1 MKVLEPKQKNTLNE
15 AEIFNSDFYKELFSL
30 RTALLEVDLLNNLDL
45 ILESLLNIFPEIDS
59 ACILDK
65 KTKKYKIMH
74 SLGFDNLELLSKSF
88 SLAEIYPNKADIDT
102 GSVIY
107 QGNNEQA
114 SSKLFKSL
122 DLIKRVKSRI
132 IIPIKFPYS
141 NLIIVAESAHLE
153 FPEIKQNL
161 LKAFCQEIKL
171 ILKHKAL
178 EIYNLKKS
186 DSATLISEIKE
197 LCKQKSGLE
206 KLLIHTTD
214 RLIEIF
220 SKLKIN
226 VYLYDQ
232 GSFNLVNNLG
242 FGDIP
247 EKVVVKRNSSL
258 KQMREEFDAQIKF
271 TNNRS
276 KLWSVVFESVDQSLA
291 IVNIVLDKNIS
302 HKIEQDF
309 VGQTL
314 EQLKITIE
322 HFLFYQNMI
331 ELEHRNI
338 FISENMQGVVSLCD
352 LDGRIKYIS
361 PSISKTAGFEPID
374 LINNSIYQHIHSDDI
389 EMFEDAMAR
398 AKSKLPARVMHRS
411 IKSNGENIWVE
422 SSISLAFDSRKDTEY
437 LLVTTNIN
445 EGTKE
450 AEEHFEYIGDHD
462 GLTGLPNRGQ
472 LLTALEQATEKK
484 KQKPQKI
491 FALILINL
499 DRFKNINDN
508 MGHKVGDELLRR
520 VAKRLEACVYSNDL
534 VSRIGGDE
542 FAILLDDLPTN
553 AEAKSV
559 IERVNQEFSRSF
571 FIDDNDIYVS
581 LSMGLAFIN
590 DLKLKSTEILR
601 NADLA
606 LRSARKNDDGYKIF
620 NGRMLKDYKTKA
632 NLEADLQ
639 VALNENQLFLV
650 YQPMFDLIRR
660 RVAGFEALI
669 RWNHPTQGLI
679 SPADFIPIAEESGL
693 IIEIDYWV
701 LKNAAKQLKSWN
713 LRFNKTKNMFVSINL
728 SARNVVLET
737 SASDISACI
746 RKQGIDPENI
756 KLEVTEGVLMNNM
769 RVASSVLS
777 ELRSE
782 GFRIQLD
789 DFGTGYSS
797 LSYIQKLPIDSL
809 KIDQS
814 FIRRMDGGK
823 QDEAIVKAILALGA
837 GLNLEVV
844 AEGVETP
851 YQLERLTEMNC
862 DYAQGYLI
870 ARPLVTEEVEKRFFI
885 KK

>member
-1 MKVLEPKQKNTLNE
+1 
-15 AEIFNSDFYKELFSL
+15 
-30 RTALLEVDLLNNLDL
+30 
-45 ILESLLNIFPEIDS
+45 
-59 ACILDK
+59 
-65 KTKKYKIMH
+65 
-74 SLGFDNLELLSKSF
+74 
-88 SLAEIYPNKADIDT
+88 
-102 GSVIY
+102 
-107 QGNNEQA
+107 
-114 SSKLFKSL
+114 
-122 DLIKRVKSRI
+122 
-132 IIPIKFPYS
+132 
-141 NLIIVAESAHLE
+141 
-153 FPEIKQNL
+153 
-161 LKAFCQEIKL
+161 
-171 ILKHKAL
+171 
-178 EIYNLKKS
+178 
-186 DSATLISEIKE
+186 
-197 LCKQKSGLE
+197 
-206 KLLIHTTD
+206 
-214 RLIEIF
+214 
-220 SKLKIN
+220 
-226 VYLYDQ
+226 
-232 GSFNLVNNLG
+232 
-242 FGDIP
+242 
-247 EKVVVKRNSSL
+247 
-258 KQMREEFDAQIKF
+258 
-271 TNNRS
+271 
-276 KLWSVVFESVDQSLA
+276 
-291 IVNIVLDKNIS
+291 
-302 HKIEQDF
+302 
-309 VGQTL
+309 
-314 EQLKITIE
+314 
-322 HFLFYQNMI
+322 
-331 ELEHRNI
+331 
-338 FISENMQGVVSLCD
+338 
-352 LDGRIKYIS
+352 
-361 PSISKTAGFEPID
+361 
-374 LINNSIYQHIHSDDI
+374 
-389 EMFEDAMAR
+389 
-398 AKSKLPARVMHRS
+398 
-411 IKSNGENIWVE
+411 
-422 SSISLAFDSRKDTEY
+422 
-437 LLVTTNIN
+437 
-445 EGTKE
+445 
-450 AEEHFEYIGDHD
+450 
-462 GLTGLPNRGQ
+462 
-472 LLTALEQATEKK
+472 LEQATEKK